1 MRVTPARGAAG
12 VGPNPGGQN
21 PPGWEYF
28 STGLLLFQAGKDTT
42 TSQNHFSDNQHNFAN
57 VP

>member
-28 STGLLLFQAGKDTT
+28 STGLPLLQAGKDTT